1 MAEAFP
7 PGWMRPEALTAVLR
21 CLRRLPIEPL
31 QKKYALYEWCVTVG
45 VQMEAWM
52 VWYVTGI
59 RPGWI

>member
-7 PGWMRPEALTAVLR
+7 PGWLRPEMLWAVLR
-21 CLRRLPIEPL
+21 RLRRLPIEPL
-31 QKKYALYEWCVTVG
+31 QKKYALHEWCVTVG
-45 VQMEAWM
+45 VRMEAWM